1 MVSTYNRLDSRPLV
15 AITYSGSRSVVA
27 EGVGGVDGSALGT
40 VRGGGVSK
48 LHMLANVGGG
58 QSRASRSIGALDVES
73 AIAAHRD
80 HSPLVAVLHPTP
92 PGGQAPLVAAGDD
105 RITHAH
111 NGPAGRLDP
120 HRRDFAGADAVDP
133 GAVVEVENGLGVVGD
148 HQ

>member
-1 MVSTYNRLDSRPLV
+1 MVSTYSRLLSRPRV
-15 AITYSGSRSVVA
+15 AITYRGSRSVVA

-58 QSRASRSIGALDVES
+58 QSRASRSIGAMDVES

-92 PGGQAPLVAAGDD
+92 PGGQAALVAAGDD
-105 RITHAH
+105 RIAHAH
-111 NGPAGRLDP
+111 NGSVRCLNPTWADLTGS
-120 HRRDFAGADAVDP
+120 DAVGP
-133 GAVVEVENGLGVVGD
+133 
-148 HQ
+148 